1 MIATL
6 PSELLIR
13 LLWLQWRSFQLMPQ
27 LKLKSPTAFGYE
39 NAGTTSGLMPAL
51 ALCCLHMCLSPHS
64 SALCL
69 MRRPRYVLNIGYNIY
84 NKQSL
89 IAYPFPWACALWQM
103 VFGWFIFVPLWL
115 LRIRKVPKLSMKQA
129 LLLSPSALAHLA
141 THVGAVVAF
150 AAGAVSFGHIVKA
163 SEPVV
168 SSILNF
174 TFLGEVC
181 PWQVYASLLP
191 IIGGVGL
198 ASASEL
204 SFNWLCFGAAMGSNI
219 GSAARA
225 VYSKK
230 VMKGDIG
237 ENMDDANVYAVITI
251 MATFLLIPIAFAI
264 EGPTAMLQGFKAA
277 LAAGGNKF
285 LTQMMMTGL
294 FYYLYN
300 EVAFL
305 ALGKLDAVSHAVANT
320 MKRVVIIITAIFVF
334 RTPVTPLGMAG
345 SCIAIL
351 GTLLYSLAKNK
362 FKRGFRG
369 TSISRH

>member
-1 MIATL
+1 
-6 PSELLIR
+6 
-13 LLWLQWRSFQLMPQ
+13 
-27 LKLKSPTAFGYE
+27 
-39 NAGTTSGLMPAL
+39 
-51 ALCCLHMCLSPHS
+51 
-64 SALCL
+64 
-69 MRRPRYVLNIGYNIY
+69 
-84 NKQSL
+84 
-89 IAYPFPWACALWQM
+89 
-103 VFGWFIFVPLWL
+103 
-115 LRIRKVPKLSMKQA
+115 
-129 LLLSPSALAHLA
+129 
-141 THVGAVVAF
+141 
-150 AAGAVSFGHIVKA
+150 
-163 SEPVV
+163 
-168 SSILNF
+168 
-174 TFLGEVC
+174 
-181 PWQVYASLLP
+181 
-191 IIGGVGL
+191 
-198 ASASEL
+198 
-204 SFNWLCFGAAMGSNI
+204 MGSNI

-362 FKRGFRG
+362 FKGGFRG
-369 TSISRH
+369 TSIARR